1 MPPDVFRSIDRGGSF
16 LIEVEGELDVQSAG
30 ELDGL
35 IADAAQSH
43 GDIVLSLL
51 PCTYCDSR
59 GLFVILKA
67 SREFENRF
75 SVIVPADG
83 ACRRIFEVSG
93 ILALPFVRTS
103 AGGG

>member
-1 MPPDVFRSIDRGGSF
+1 MPPDIFRSIDRGDSF
-16 LIEVEGELDVQSAG
+16 LIEVEGELDVQSAA

-35 IADAAQSH
+35 IADAAKRD
-43 GDIVLSLL
+43 GPIVLSLL

-67 SREFENRF
+67 SREFEERF
-75 SVIVPADG
+75 SVIVPEDG

-93 ILALPFVRTS
+93 IMALPFVRTNV
-103 AGGG
+103 GD